1 MFNIPILVSR
11 YIANLISQGEHQQ
24 LDFKH
29 SISDSRKIA
38 RTLAAFANTDGGT
51 LLIGVKD
58 NGNVSGV
65 NSEEEYYMLEG
76 AAQMYCKPEV
86 KFKVTRWDINGK
98 VVLEVYVRPDSK
110 NLYKAQDKNG
120 KWKVFFRQ
128 KDENF
133 VATPLQVKVWNAI
146 RYRKTI
152 RFNLSRKD
160 QLLLNFLKEN
170 KQITVD
176 EYCKM
181 AFISHKEAESVLV
194 NFAVLGIVSLRL
206 VHEKEVFEFNELTEG
221 DN

>member
-1 MFNIPILVSR
+1 VSR

-86 KFKVTRWDINGK
+86 KLKVTRWDINGK
-98 VVLEVYVRPDSK
+98 VVLEVYVRADSK

-146 RYRKTI
+146 RYRKAV
-152 RFNLSRKD
+152 RFNLSHKD
-160 QLLLNFLKEN
+160 QLLIDYLKEHG
-170 KQITVD
+170 KITVD
-176 EYCKM
+176 EYCRM
-181 AFISHKEAESVLV
+181 AFIPHKEAENVLV
-194 NFAVLGIVSLRL
+194 NLAVLGIVVL
-206 VHEKEVFEFNELTEG
+206 KQINEEETFLLIQS
-221 DN
+221 